1 MIQYLAAPPAVFAVV
16 FATGWIIFTLFSK
29 LAFRGAGKKSDGAG
43 KPYACGEDNYN
54 HAAQPDYSIFFP
66 FAFFFTLAHVATLIV
81 TTVPQETKG
90 TFAIAAIYIVG
101 AALGLTI
108 LLRRP

>member
-1 MIQYLAAPPAVFAVV
+1 MIQYLATPPVVFVV
-16 FATGWIIFTLFSK
+16 IFATGWIIFALFSK
-29 LAFRGAGKKSDGAG
+29 LAFRTGKKSEGTG

>member
-1 MIQYLAAPPAVFAVV
+1 MIQYLSTPPAVFVV
-16 FATGWIIFTLFSK
+16 IFATGWIIFSLFSK
-29 LAFRGAGKKSDGAG
+29 LAFRTGKKADEGTG
-43 KPYACGEDNYN
+43 KPYACGEDDYN
-54 HAAQPDYSIFFP
+54 HTAQPDYSIFFP

-90 TFAIAAIYIVG
+90 TFAVAAIYIVG